1 MWKIKGMAL
10 HACSLLNSY
19 GEGSLFL
26 CRKQNFVTEVCMGL
40 ETMWSALAAVRPVME
55 VSSMALRSHLL
66 QALAAEGCPHLEIK
80 WFCLF
85 PSLSRL
91 AESKRSISC
100 TRVWSEKQRGKE
112 PQWGFLCTTGTF
124 HNPVC
129 SSHSRWF
136 CSACS
141 WHYFRMISLVTTF
154 WIFNIFLTVSYKMS
168 FICTSLILDDW
179 QPWWMQRGEQMYWKE
194 WF

>member
-1 MWKIKGMAL
+1 MWKIKGTAF

-26 CRKQNFVTEVCMGL
+26 CRKQDFVTEVYMGL
-40 ETMWSALAAVRPVME
+40 GTMWSALAAIRQVME
-55 VSSMALRSHLL
+55 VS
-66 QALAAEGCPHLEIK
+66 EISPASC
-80 WFCLF
+80 FGSRRVSSPGNEIILSF
-85 PSLSRL
+85 PFPWRL
-91 AESKRSISC
+91 AESKGESHAWA
-100 TRVWSEKQRGKE
+100 WSEKQCGKE
-112 PQWGFLCTTGTF
+112 SQWGFPCSTGTF

-141 WHYFRMISLVTTF
+141 WHYFRMISLVTAF
-154 WIFNIFLTVSYKMS
+154 WIFFWVFNIFLTVSCRMS
-168 FICTSLILDDW
+168 FICISLFLCDW
-179 QPWWMQRGEQMYWKE
+179 QPWWIQWGEQVYWKE